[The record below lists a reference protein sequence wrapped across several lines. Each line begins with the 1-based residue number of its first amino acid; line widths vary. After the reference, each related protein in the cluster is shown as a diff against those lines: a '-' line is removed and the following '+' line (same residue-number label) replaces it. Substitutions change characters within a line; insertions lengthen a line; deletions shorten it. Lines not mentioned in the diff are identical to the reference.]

1 MERGRIVTDISA
13 FGYQNPEY
21 RFPDEVI
28 RGQNARGQNAR
39 VGQAQRTAMETLEG
53 GRRRGV
59 NSEQTNTMP
68 SALLMAGGPAFGV
81 ASPAI
86 NV

>member
-1 MERGRIVTDISA
+1 MTDISA

-53 GRRRGV
+53 GRRR
-59 NSEQTNTMP
+59 
-68 SALLMAGGPAFGV
+68 
-81 ASPAI
+81 
-86 NV
+86 